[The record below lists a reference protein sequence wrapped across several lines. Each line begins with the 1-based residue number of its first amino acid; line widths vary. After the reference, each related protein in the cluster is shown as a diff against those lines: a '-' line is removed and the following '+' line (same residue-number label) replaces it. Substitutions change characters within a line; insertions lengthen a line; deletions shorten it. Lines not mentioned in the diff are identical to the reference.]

1 MAGGASTGSPGFWR
15 IVVFGVDPDGP
26 SIGKLFIFSV
36 AGETEVVIVIGFGQ
50 LGSTGPSVGIVTIK
64 AEDPS
69 IEMTTLLKVEPLLVM
84 GLGMGL
90 RISPESRLKL
100 VIVG

>member
-1 MAGGASTGSPGFWR
+1 MAGSPGLR
-15 IVVFGVDPDGP
+15 SIVVLGMNSDGLRV
-26 SIGKLFIFSV
+26 GKLLVFAM
-36 AGETEVVIVIGFGQ
+36 AGEAEGVVVIGFGQ

-69 IEMTTLLKVEPLLVM
+69 IEMTTLLKIEPLLVM
-84 GLGMGL
+84 GLGVGL
-90 RISPESRLKL
+90 GISPKSRLEL